1 MTGAATSCPYGCS
14 YSHVLGCP
22 GPRTGS
28 ANVAHL
34 RTIWRELA
42 TQAAIDGDWT
52 AADNAANAYDTART
66 LHESESE
73 TP

>member
-1 MTGAATSCPYGCS
+1 MTGA
-14 YSHVLGCP
+14 
-22 GPRTGS
+22 

-34 RTIWRELA
+34 RTIWRDLA
-42 TQAAIDGDWT
+42 EQAAIDGDWT
-52 AADNAANAYDTART
+52 ESDAAANAYDEARA